1 MKIQVLGPGCKSC
14 NQLADN
20 VAEAVSAMGVECE
33 IEKVTDFNQIMSLG
47 VMMTPGLVVDGTVKA
62 VGRVPSVE
70 ELKTMLK

>member
-14 NQLADN
+14 NQLMEN
-20 VAEAVSAMGVECE
+20 VSEALSSLGVEGE
-33 IEKVTDFNQIMSLG
+33 VVKVTDFNEIMSHG

-70 ELKTMLK
+70 ELKSMLK